1 MNAPIVKIC
10 GLMRPE
16 DICLCQ
22 QTGVNIIGMVTEYPL
37 PVPWNLSAEKA
48 AELMSLVQYPMQ
60 TCLVTGGTRN
70 KILALAESLRPDY
83 LQLHYQETIAD
94 ADYIARQLANSPT
107 RIIKTLPPTAEE
119 RQRQFG
125 TAKLNECLRLLE
137 ESGVYAVLTD
147 PRTAANASGS
157 GFSADVE
164 TFVRIRQL
172 CAKPVILAGG
182 ITPENVA
189 DIIAA
194 AHPQMI
200 DIMTG
205 VESSPGIKDPQ
216 KVTALMSQCQS
227 TTEQ

>member
-16 DICLCQ
+16 DIRLCQ
-22 QTGVNIIGMVTEYPL
+22 QAGVNIIGLVTEYPL
-37 PVPWNLSAEKA
+37 PVPWNISAERA
-48 AELMSLVQYPMQ
+48 AELMSLVQSPMQ
-60 TCLVTGGTRN
+60 TCLVTGGTRA
-70 KILALAESLRPDY
+70 KILTLAESLRPDY
-83 LQLHYQETIAD
+83 LAAHYQETLAD
-94 ADYIARQLANSPT
+94 ADYIARKLENSPT

-125 TAKLNECLRLLE
+125 TAKLSECLHLLE

-147 PRTAANASGS
+147 PRTAANAAGS
-157 GFSADVE
+157 GFSADLE
-164 TFVRIRQL
+164 TFCRIKRL
-172 CAKPVILAGG
+172 CTKPVILAGG

-194 AHPQMI
+194 AQPQMI

-216 KVTALMSQCQS
+216 KVIALMSQCQPK
-227 TTEQ
+227 TEQ

>member
-16 DICLCQ
+16 DIRLCQ
-22 QTGVNIIGMVTEYPL
+22 QAGVNIIGLVTEYPL
-37 PVPWNLSAEKA
+37 PVPWNISAERA
-48 AELMSLVQYPMQ
+48 AELMSLVQSPMQ
-60 TCLVTGGTRN
+60 TCLVTGGTRS
-70 KILALAESLRPDY
+70 KILTLAESLRPDY
-83 LQLHYQETIAD
+83 LQLHYQETLAD
-94 ADYIARQLANSPT
+94 ADYIARELENSPT
-107 RIIKTLPPTAEE
+107 RIIKTLPPTSEE

-125 TAKLNECLRLLE
+125 TAKLSECLHLLE

-147 PRTAANASGS
+147 PRTAANASGC
-157 GFSADVE
+157 GFSADLE
-164 TFVRIRQL
+164 TFCRIKQL
-172 CAKPVILAGG
+172 CTKPVILAGG

-194 AHPQMI
+194 AQPQMI

-216 KVTALMSQCQS
+216 KVIALMSQCQPKI
-227 TTEQ
+227 EQ